1 MSQIDQD
8 TATGADGDVSQ
19 DRHEDRHQEHNQ
31 NAIESQTV
39 DSIEFADDA
48 LVPAESTASDTAG
61 NPPFDAEPIATGDVR
76 VDAAVA
82 RLAESNTQDDDAAI
96 AVLSDVHD
104 RLHSVLVTP

>member
-1 MSQIDQD
+1 MSQINQD
-8 TATGADGDVSQ
+8 TATGAEGDVSQ
-19 DRHEDRHQEHNQ
+19 DRHQEHNQ
-31 NAIESQTV
+31 NHIESQPV
-39 DSIEFADDA
+39 DSAEFSDDA
-48 LVPAESTASDTAG
+48 LAPAESAASDNSN

>member
-8 TATGADGDVSQ
+8 TATGADGDVGQ
-19 DRHEDRHQEHNQ
+19 DRHQEHNQ

>member
-1 MSQIDQD
+1 MD
-8 TATGADGDVSQ
+8 
-19 DRHEDRHQEHNQ
+19 
-31 NAIESQTV
+31 NAELS
-39 DSIEFADDA
+39 DDA
-48 LVPAESTASDTAG
+48 LVPAESTASDTSG

>member
-1 MSQIDQD
+1 MSQINQD
-8 TATGADGDVSQ
+8 TATGAEGDVSQ
-19 DRHEDRHQEHNQ
+19 DRHEDRNQEHNQ
-31 NAIESQTV
+31 NHIESQPV
-39 DSIEFADDA
+39 DSAEFSDDA
-48 LVPAESTASDTAG
+48 LVPAESAASDTSN
-61 NPPFDAEPIATGDVR
+61 NPLFDAEPIATGDAR